1 VAELLNETA
10 LELKN
15 IHKSFFENQVL
26 KGVSLRVEKGS
37 IVGLLGGNG
46 AGKSTLMKI
55 VTGVYSKDEGE
66 ILIDGRPVEIHS
78 AEDAKKNGIS
88 MVYQELSLIPTLTVI
103 QNLFLNDEP
112 HKGLHIDEKECSRR
126 AEELFA
132 NFKLKDIDPHAV
144 TSDLPIGKQQLVEI
158 AKALLKNP
166 HVLIL
171 DEPTASLTQREI
183 DLLFTF
189 LRGLKEKGIAI
200 ILISHH
206 MQEIEEICDRA
217 IVLYDGNVALDDEV
231 KNVSIQSMVEA
242 MVGRSIEETN
252 IERKN
257 PVDYSSRPLLQ
268 VQGMISPDGKVN
280 GASFDIY
287 PGEVLGIAGLMGS
300 GRTELIKCIYGL
312 MKPTGGSVVLDGKES
327 GSGTKPWKSIDRGVF
342 MIPEDR
348 RRSGIVSIHSVKMN
362 LFISGWKK
370 FVSHTCINDRK
381 ADDKADELIKLLDI
395 KTTGYDQELKNLS
408 GGNQQKVVFGKSIFL
423 APKVLLLD
431 DPTVGVDVE
440 AKDSICHIIASIADS
455 GSAVLLVSSEF
466 DHLSK
471 VCDRV
476 LIMKQGRFTSELRR
490 GRDELSENS
499 LLVAVQS

>member
-1 VAELLNETA
+1 MLNETA
-10 LELKN
+10 LELKD

-55 VTGVYSKDEGE
+55 VTGVYTKDSGE
-66 ILIDGRPVEIHS
+66 ILVDGRPVEIHT

-88 MVYQELSLIPTLTVI
+88 MVYQELSLVPTLTVI

-112 HKGLHIDEKECSRR
+112 HKGLHIDEKECQKR

-132 NFKLKDIDPHAV
+132 DFKLQDIDPHAV
-144 TSDLPIGKQQLVEI
+144 TGDLPIGKQQLVEI

-183 DLLFTF
+183 DLLFSF

-200 ILISHH
+200 ILITHH
-206 MQEIEEICDRA
+206 MEEIEEICDRA
-217 IVLYDGNVALDDEV
+217 VVLFDGNVALDDEV
-231 KNVSIQSMVEA
+231 KNVSIRSMVEA
-242 MVGRSIEETN
+242 MVGRSVEETKV
-252 IERKN
+252 ERKN
-257 PVDYSSRPLLQ
+257 PVDYTAKPLLQ
-268 VQGMISPDGKVN
+268 VQEMVSPDGKVN

-312 MKPTGGSVVLDGKES
+312 MRPAGGRVILEGKENS
-327 GSGTKPWKSIDRGVF
+327 GGTKPWKSIDRGVF

-348 RRSGIVSIHSVKMN
+348 RRSGIVAIHSVKMN
-362 LFISGWKK
+362 LFISAWKK
-370 FVSHTCINDRK
+370 FVSRTCINDRE
-381 ADDKADELIKLLDI
+381 ADDKADELIRLLDI
-395 KTTGYDQELKNLS
+395 KTTGHDQELKNLS

-423 APKVLLLD
+423 APKILMLD

-440 AKDSICHIIASIADS
+440 AKESICHIIASIADGGS
-455 GSAVLLVSSEF
+455 GVLLVSSEF
-466 DHLSK
+466 EHLAK

-476 LIMKQGRFTSELRR
+476 LIMKQGQFTSELRR
-490 GRDELSENS
+490 GRDELSENT